1 MRQFLGAFAKGISFK
16 RAHRAVPHYRGNL
29 GQQFFVLCNRVA
41 ANVQNHLVGG
51 HVAHGAG
58 GSRLT
63 GGQFLGGH
71 NIHGQGQFSVKIL
84 GLLHDALGV
93 RYQIFLVQRLADH
106 VPGSR
111 KEGIGNAAAHD
122 KHVHFF
128 QQIFQQGQLGGH
140 LGAADDGSK
149 RAGGIVQHLGKG
161 IQLRLKQRPGAGN
174 LGNAHRTLGGGM
186 RAVGRPKG
194 VHHIYIAQGGKLRG
208 QSGVVLFLAL
218 EKTHIL
224 KQGHRTG
231 SRLGFFQRGGE
242 GNRFAQQLGKAGGH
256 GLEGELLFILPF
268 CGAAQM
274 RKQHHARAFF
284 KGRGNGGQRSA
295 DALVVGYLSVL
306 HGHVQ
311 VFANH
316 NGFAGQVQIL
326 HFLDGH
332 MRSPC
337 KRICFVL
344 SASYFPSCRK
354 RPSATS
360 STCATVK
367 PRRSKTI
374 LAGAEA
380 PKRSIPTTAP
390 SRPTYLRQ

>member
-1 MRQFLGAFAKGISFK
+1 M
-16 RAHRAVPHYRGNL
+16 
-29 GQQFFVLCNRVA
+29 
-41 ANVQNHLVGG
+41 
-51 HVAHGAG
+51 
-58 GSRLT
+58 
-63 GGQFLGGH
+63 
-71 NIHGQGQFSVKIL
+71 
-84 GLLHDALGV
+84 
-93 RYQIFLVQRLADH
+93 
-106 VPGSR
+106 
-111 KEGIGNAAAHD
+111 
-122 KHVHFF
+122 
-128 QQIFQQGQLGGH
+128 
-140 LGAADDGSK
+140 
-149 RAGGIVQHLGKG
+149 
-161 IQLRLKQRPGAGN
+161 
-174 LGNAHRTLGGGM
+174 
-186 RAVGRPKG
+186 GRPKG
-194 VHHIYIAQGGKLRG
+194 VHHIYITQGGKLRG
-208 QSGVVLFLAL
+208 QGGVVLFLAL
-218 EKTHIL
+218 EKTHVP
-224 KQGHRTG
+224 KPGHIRLQHFFQFF
-231 SRLGFFQRGGE
+231 LGFFQGGGK
-242 GNRFAQQLGKAGGH
+242 GNRLAQQLGEAGGH

-268 CGAAQM
+268 RGTAQM

-316 NGFAGQVQIL
+316 NGFACQVEIL

-380 PKRSIPTTAP
+380 PKRSMPTTAP